1 MDLTGARNRTRPQST
16 EHVDT
21 ESQSTE
27 PVYEVV
33 EYEDGATAFFMMIAT
48 GGEERIAKIT
58 DLKLIIDGSN
68 WSEWEDDVW
77 AVALRAYAPLSEKLE
92 HLQIEIKGKV
102 LFTRLNYSKPIMYRS
117 LPYGYPKGDSDSD
130 SDSEAGTPSPEVKTS
145 PSKEKKT
152 SSETKPRPKKPKN
165 MVELASPTRSSVK
178 AYRQRVIPQ
187 DTIAFHV
194 ADKAFIPFLLS
205 LHKPIIRITI
215 QGPMSMDLRRYLIER
230 LNPNWKNSPHLNLQ
244 AGYGTTDSDDVKKAL
259 KSETECLDR
268 GTNAIKVVVTGD
280 EETKEDKDKTGGKC
294 CWQRCIYGWRADT
307 VHAWKGPKEPPRST
321 S

>member
-1 MDLTGARNRTRPQST
+1 M
-16 EHVDT
+16 DT

-27 PVYEVV
+27 SVYEVI
-33 EYEDGATAFFMMIAT
+33 EYEDGATTFFMMIAT

-102 LFTRLNYSKPIMYRS
+102 LFTRLNYSKPVMYRGV
-117 LPYGYPKGDSDSD
+117 PYGYPEGCSDSDSD
-130 SDSEAGTPSPEVKTS
+130 SDPDTGTPSPQAKSSSLVG
-145 PSKEKKT
+145 KKT
-152 SSETKPRPKKPKN
+152 SSETKPRPKKAKN
-165 MVELASPTRSSVK
+165 MVELDSPTRSSVK

-187 DTIAFHV
+187 DTIPFHV
-194 ADKAFIPFLLS
+194 AEKAFIPFLLS
-205 LHKPIIRITI
+205 LHKPIPRITI

-230 LNPNWKNSPHLNLQ
+230 LNPNWKDSPHLSLQ
-244 AGYGTTDSDDVKKAL
+244 AGYGPTDSDDVKKTL
-259 KSETECLDR
+259 KFETESLEK
-268 GTNAIKVVVTGD
+268 GINAVKVAVTA
-280 EETKEDKDKTGGKC
+280 EEEDKEDKDKSGKG